1 MSTATLHL
9 NQLEGGYPGHR
20 VLRPTNLTATHG
32 DIVLITGPNGAG
44 KTTLINAIAGH
55 VLTSGQ
61 IWVDGQD
68 ISRWPADRRARAG
81 IALVPQ
87 HRGLFAGLT
96 AAEHLRLATTDAS
109 AVDDVLDR
117 LPHLRT
123 RLRHRP
129 SQLSGGEQ
137 QMLAIARALVRS
149 PRLLLLDEPA
159 EGLAATVVGELVRVI
174 ADVAAAGGTVLVTE
188 PGTGTAAWPDARHH
202 ELRRGLLTPVLAA
215 TDAQGA
221 RP

>member
-1 MSTATLHL
+1 MSTAMLQL
-9 NQLEGGYPGHR
+9 DQLEGGYPGHR
-20 VLRPTNLTATHG
+20 VLRPATLTATHG

-55 VLTSGQ
+55 VLTSGRLQ
-61 IWVDGQD
+61 FDGQD

-96 AAEHLRLATTDAS
+96 AAEHLRLAATDITAI
-109 AVDDVLDR
+109 DDVLDR

-159 EGLAATVVGELVRVI
+159 EGLAAKVVGELADIV

-188 PGTGTAAWPDARHH
+188 PGTGTAVWPDARRYD
-202 ELRRGLLTPVLAA
+202 LCRGVLTPVLAA
-215 TDAQGA
+215 TDVPGA
-221 RP
+221 RA